1 MRLHYTLIFSALL
14 LFVTLPAFSQAQDR
28 VEADGFV
35 RMAFLQK
42 SQFQQ
47 DHTLYIALTKD
58 GNIRFDRRP
67 LENSKHYFET
77 SRSDFDSI
85 MISYPSE
92 KKYKSITVN
101 PGRSDYE
108 TRRNLGIG
116 AAVGGCLLGIFL
128 GLAL

>member
-1 MRLHYTLIFSALL
+1 MRLHYTLILSALL

-28 VEADGFV
+28 VEADDFV

-58 GNIRFDRRP
+58 GNIRFDRSP

-128 GLAL
+128 GLAI

>member
-1 MRLHYTLIFSALL
+1 MR
-14 LFVTLPAFSQAQDR
+14 R
-28 VEADGFV
+28 
-35 RMAFLQK
+35 AFLQK

-67 LENSKHYFET
+67 LDNSKHYFET

-128 GLAL
+128 GLVL